1 MSMMTELSFLGE
13 VFPQNAKRVCTYVP
27 FLSVFPSVHRAESSY
42 SAYHWIYQELL
53 KCIWK
58 SSICQQ
64 DVKKMCNCAN
74 NSFFFPIFPQQMMP
88 NESLAVIL
96 KAFISLGALYGVK

>member
-74 NSFFFPIFPQQMMP
+74 NSYFFFYFPSTNDAKWIIGRNPQ
-88 NESLAVIL
+88 SLY
-96 KAFISLGALYGVK
+96 FIGSSLRG